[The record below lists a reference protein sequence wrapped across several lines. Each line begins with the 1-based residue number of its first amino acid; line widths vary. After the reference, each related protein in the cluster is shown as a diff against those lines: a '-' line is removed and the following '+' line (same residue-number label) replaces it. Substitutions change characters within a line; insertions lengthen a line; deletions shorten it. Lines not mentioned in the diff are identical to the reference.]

1 MHVVA
6 FGRRSLVR
14 LLTATGFEVM
24 SVMNSGL
31 AGAPDGRAGRALGA
45 AVQGVASVA
54 AAVSR
59 GRWLLG
65 PSLEVYAR
73 RRPR

>member
-1 MHVVA
+1 MHVFA
-6 FGRRSLVR
+6 FGRRALVR
-14 LLTATGFEVM
+14 LLSGTGFDV
-24 SVMNSGL
+24 VRVVNSSMT
-31 AGAPDGRAGRALGA
+31 GAPAGRRGRVLARSVGLVS
-45 AVQGVASVA
+45 AVL

-73 RRPR
+73 RRP

>member
-6 FGRRSLVR
+6 FGRRALVR
-14 LLTATGFEVM
+14 LLSATGFEVV
-24 SVMNSGL
+24 SVTNSGL
-31 AGAPDGRAGRALGA
+31 AGAPSGRAGRALGA
-45 AVQGVASVA
+45 AVQGLASIA

-73 RRPR
+73 RRQR